1 MGCAAARP
9 CPRSRARAGAS
20 TGQRHFR
27 AYRGWYPMPGPTHDV
42 HAAGIVEETG
52 RSWVGG
58 PAYSGF
64 SVAFAHHAKEVTRA
78 TLDRC
83 ANPTSRGVSMSGETP
98 GIAVLRTPTRRGA
111 LPPGP
116 PRIFSKQRSPGR
128 GRDRLQPFTA
138 PAVRPLTIWRW
149 NIMTSKNRGAVIET
163 AAATASTW
171 SVVVVSRLK

>member
-64 SVAFAHHAKEVTRA
+64 SVAFAHHAKEVTQA

-98 GIAVLRTPTRRGA
+98 GIAVLRTPTRWGA

-116 PRIFSKQRSPGR
+116 PRIFSKQRR
-128 GRDRLQPFTA
+128 H
-138 PAVRPLTIWRW
+138 
-149 NIMTSKNRGAVIET
+149 GAVVT
-163 AAATASTW
+163 NFSLLAHPLSGCWRSGAARPASCAGRRAG
-171 SVVVVSRLK
+171 SVARPCADVAPG